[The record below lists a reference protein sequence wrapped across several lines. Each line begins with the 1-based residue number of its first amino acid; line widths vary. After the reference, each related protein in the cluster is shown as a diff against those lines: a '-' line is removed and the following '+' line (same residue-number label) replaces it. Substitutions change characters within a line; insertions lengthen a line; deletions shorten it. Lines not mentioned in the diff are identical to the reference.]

1 MVATLVAVQA
11 TVLGVIG
18 EIIGS
23 PFRFNS
29 DDVRADLKDEI
40 KKNKAIIY
48 TYAWSPFSTSA
59 LDALKNYDVTV
70 IELGFE
76 WFLMGPTESETRVAL
91 QEITGSTALP
101 KLFVNGQYQGG
112 YSTDGPSGNG
122 IVGLQ
127 KNGQLDK
134 ILKKKVVK
142 RGKMGKR

>member
-1 MVATLVAVQA
+1 M
-11 TVLGVIG
+11 
-18 EIIGS
+18 
-23 PFRFNS
+23 
-29 DDVRADLKDEI
+29 KDEI